1 MREDIGGNELM
12 ILCVPMMGVPQKLVC
27 HLISNALMEK
37 MARKKKRTETREE
50 IERKKKERGPKNF
63 KNRQ

>member
-27 HLISNALMEK
+27 HLISNAHFMEK
-37 MARKKKRTETREE
+37 MAQKKNRNEGG
-50 IERKKKERGPKNF
+50 ERKKKERGPKNF